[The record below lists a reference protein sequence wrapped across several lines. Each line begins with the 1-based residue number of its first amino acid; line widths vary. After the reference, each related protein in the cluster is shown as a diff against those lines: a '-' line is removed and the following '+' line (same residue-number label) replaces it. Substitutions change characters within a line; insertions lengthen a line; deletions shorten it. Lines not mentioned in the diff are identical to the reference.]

1 MKCLSK
7 CPSFTNQAYSAP
19 CVTLTYLQIC
29 HILSPNLFKTGSLFK
44 THWNIDQ
51 AYLEPY
57 HGALFSHIQAYSE
70 PRTMLAYAEGCHTW
84 NPGIPKTLP
93 QLHPHVY
100 SESCY
105 ICENL
110 QIFRTLAYLKS
121 DTYLQP
127 SYRVTGFDLT
137 FQKWFVSLPNEVNN
151 KTDLNVAHHVSE
163 KKILHSR
170 LSKLALSSIFY
181 LFIFLRI
188 SDLHLAPEVFNKKQT
203 V

>member
-1 MKCLSK
+1 MEH
-7 CPSFTNQAYSAP
+7 YSA
-19 CVTLTYLQIC
+19 I
-29 HILSPNLFKTGSLFK
+29 FR
-44 THWNIDQ
+44 
-51 AYLEPY
+51 
-57 HGALFSHIQAYSE
+57 HIQNLVQCLHMQKAAILEILEY
-70 PRTMLAYAEGCHTW
+70 PKLFLNCIPMYIL
-84 NPGIPKTLP
+84 NPVIF
-93 QLHPHVY
+93 
-100 SESCY
+100 
-105 ICENL
+105 ENL

-121 DTYLQP
+121 DTHLQP

-163 KKILHSR
+163 KKIFHSR